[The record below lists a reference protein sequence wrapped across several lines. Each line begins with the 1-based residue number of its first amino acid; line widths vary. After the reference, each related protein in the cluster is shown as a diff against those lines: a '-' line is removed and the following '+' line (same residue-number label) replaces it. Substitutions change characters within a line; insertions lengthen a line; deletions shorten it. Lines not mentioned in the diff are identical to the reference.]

1 MNISQITSSINSFF
15 SAINAKITKVVPMPA
30 ILLLCAAM
38 SRQGL
43 SPLRSLSNVCKALE
57 ELGIPMGANPDG
69 SPNFI
74 IIVLNEVFKEV
85 YRSLTEE
92 AVIQG
97 CIEPGAMQVMS
108 NGANGGGP
116 MVSIGTN
123 ILPTHTWGV
132 VQ

>member
-69 SPNFI
+69 SPNLI
-74 IIVLNEVFKEV
+74 ISILNEVFKEA
-85 YRSLTEE
+85 YRAFTED

-97 CIEPGAMQVMS
+97 GIEPGTMQVMS

-123 ILPTHTWGV
+123 ILPTHIWGV

>member
-69 SPNFI
+69 SPNLI
-74 IIVLNEVFKEV
+74 ISILNEVFKEA
-85 YRSLTEE
+85 YRAFTED

-97 CIEPGAMQVMS
+97 GIEPGAMQVMS

-116 MVSIGTN
+116 MVSNGTN
-123 ILPTHTWGV
+123 ILPTHIWGV
-132 VQ
+132 IQ

>member
-15 SAINAKITKVVPMPA
+15 SSINSMITMVVPMPA

-57 ELGIPMGANPDG
+57 DLGIPMGSNPDG
-69 SPNFI
+69 SPNL
-74 IIVLNEVFKEV
+74 IVAATYEIFKET
-85 YRSLTEE
+85 YRAMTED
-92 AVIQG
+92 AVVQG
-97 CIEPGAMQVMS
+97 SIEPGAMQLLS
-108 NGANGGGP
+108 NGANSGGP
-116 MVSIGTN
+116 VVSIGTN

>member
-97 CIEPGAMQVMS
+97 CIEPCAMQVMS

-132 VQ
+132 IQ

>member
-69 SPNFI
+69 SPNLI
-74 IIVLNEVFKEV
+74 ISIIYEIFNEA
-85 YRSLTEE
+85 YRALTEE

-123 ILPTHTWGV
+123 ILPTHIWGV

>member
-69 SPNFI
+69 SPNLI
-74 IIVLNEVFKEV
+74 ISILNEVFKEA
-85 YRSLTEE
+85 YRAFTED
-92 AVIQG
+92 AVMQG
-97 CIEPGAMQVMS
+97 RIEPGAMQVMS

-123 ILPTHTWGV
+123 ILPTHIWGV
-132 VQ
+132 IQ

>member
-69 SPNFI
+69 SPNLI
-74 IIVLNEVFKEV
+74 ISVLNEVFKEV

>member
-69 SPNFI
+69 SPNLI
-74 IIVLNEVFKEV
+74 ISILNEVFKEA
-85 YRSLTEE
+85 YRAFTED

-97 CIEPGAMQVMS
+97 GIEPGAMQVMS

-123 ILPTHTWGV
+123 ILPIHIWGV
-132 VQ
+132 IQ

>member
-69 SPNFI
+69 SPNLI
-74 IIVLNEVFKEV
+74 ISIIYEIFNEA
-85 YRSLTEE
+85 YRALTEE

-123 ILPTHTWGV
+123 ILPTHTWGGI
-132 VQ
+132 Q

>member
-69 SPNFI
+69 SPNLI
-74 IIVLNEVFKEV
+74 ISILNEVFKEA
-85 YRSLTEE
+85 YRAFTED

-97 CIEPGAMQVMS
+97 GIEPGAMQVMS

-132 VQ
+132 IQ

>member
-69 SPNFI
+69 SPNLI
-74 IIVLNEVFKEV
+74 ISVLNEVFKEV

-116 MVSIGTN
+116 MVCIGTN

>member
-85 YRSLTEE
+85 YRALTEE
-92 AVIQG
+92 AVILG
-97 CIEPGAMQVMS
+97 GIEPCAMQVMS

-123 ILPTHTWGV
+123 ILPTHIWGV
-132 VQ
+132 IQ

>member
-69 SPNFI
+69 SPNLI
-74 IIVLNEVFKEV
+74 ISIIYEIFNEA
-85 YRSLTEE
+85 YRALTEE

-123 ILPTHTWGV
+123 ILPTHIWGV
-132 VQ
+132 IQ

>member
-85 YRSLTEE
+85 YRALTEE

-97 CIEPGAMQVMS
+97 SIEPGAMQVMS

-132 VQ
+132 IQ

>member
-132 VQ
+132 IQ

>member
-15 SAINAKITKVVPMPA
+15 STINAKITKVVPMPA

-69 SPNFI
+69 SPNLI
-74 IIVLNEVFKEV
+74 ISILNEVFKEA
-85 YRSLTEE
+85 YRAFTED

-97 CIEPGAMQVMS
+97 GIEPGAMQVMS

-123 ILPTHTWGV
+123 ILPTHIWGV
-132 VQ
+132 IQ

>member
-15 SAINAKITKVVPMPA
+15 SAIHAKITKVVPMPA

-69 SPNFI
+69 SPNLI
-74 IIVLNEVFKEV
+74 ISILNEVFKEA
-85 YRSLTEE
+85 YRAFTED

-97 CIEPGAMQVMS
+97 GIEPGAMQVMS

-123 ILPTHTWGV
+123 ILPTHIWGV
-132 VQ
+132 IQ

>member
-69 SPNFI
+69 SPNLI
-74 IIVLNEVFKEV
+74 ISVLNEVFKEV

-132 VQ
+132 IQ

>member
-57 ELGIPMGANPDG
+57 ELGIPMGAKPDG
-69 SPNFI
+69 SPNLI
-74 IIVLNEVFKEV
+74 ISILNEVFKEA
-85 YRSLTEE
+85 YRAFTEE

-97 CIEPGAMQVMS
+97 GIEPGAMQVMS

-123 ILPTHTWGV
+123 ILPTHIWGV
-132 VQ
+132 IQ

>member
-69 SPNFI
+69 SPNLI
-74 IIVLNEVFKEV
+74 ISILNEVFKEA
-85 YRSLTEE
+85 YRAFTED

-97 CIEPGAMQVMS
+97 GIEPGAMQVMS

-123 ILPTHTWGV
+123 ILPTHIWGV

>member
-69 SPNFI
+69 SPNLI
-74 IIVLNEVFKEV
+74 ISILNEVFKEA
-85 YRSLTEE
+85 YRAFTED

-97 CIEPGAMQVMS
+97 GIEPGAMQVMS

-123 ILPTHTWGV
+123 ILATHIWGV
-132 VQ
+132 IQ

>member
-30 ILLLCAAM
+30 ILLLCAAT

-69 SPNFI
+69 SPNLI
-74 IIVLNEVFKEV
+74 ISILNEVFKEA
-85 YRSLTEE
+85 YRAFTED

-97 CIEPGAMQVMS
+97 GIEPGAMQVMS

-123 ILPTHTWGV
+123 ILPTHIWGV
-132 VQ
+132 IQ

>member
-69 SPNFI
+69 SPNLI
-74 IIVLNEVFKEV
+74 ISILNEVFKEA
-85 YRSLTEE
+85 YRAFTED

-97 CIEPGAMQVMS
+97 GIEPGAMQIMS

-123 ILPTHTWGV
+123 ILPTHIWGV

>member
-15 SAINAKITKVVPMPA
+15 RAINAKITKVVPMPA

-69 SPNFI
+69 SPNLI
-74 IIVLNEVFKEV
+74 ISVLNEVFNEI
-85 YRSLTEE
+85 YRALTEE

-132 VQ
+132 IQ

>member
-15 SAINAKITKVVPMPA
+15 SAINAKITNVVPMPA
-30 ILLLCAAM
+30 ILLLCAEM

-69 SPNFI
+69 SPNLI
-74 IIVLNEVFKEV
+74 ISIIYEIFNEA
-85 YRSLTEE
+85 YRALTEE

-108 NGANGGGP
+108 NGANGCGP
-116 MVSIGTN
+116 MVSVGTN

-132 VQ
+132 IQ

>member
-69 SPNFI
+69 SPNLI
-74 IIVLNEVFKEV
+74 ISIIYEIFNEA
-85 YRSLTEE
+85 YRALTEE

-123 ILPTHTWGV
+123 ILPTHAWGAI
-132 VQ
+132 Q

>member
-97 CIEPGAMQVMS
+97 GIEPGAMQVMS

-123 ILPTHTWGV
+123 ILPTHIWGV
-132 VQ
+132 IQ

>member
-69 SPNFI
+69 SPNLI
-74 IIVLNEVFKEV
+74 ISVLNEVFKEA
-85 YRSLTEE
+85 YRAFTED

-97 CIEPGAMQVMS
+97 GIEPGAMQVMS

-116 MVSIGTN
+116 MVCIGTN

>member
-123 ILPTHTWGV
+123 ILPTHIWGV
-132 VQ
+132 IQ

>member
-69 SPNFI
+69 SPNLI
-74 IIVLNEVFKEV
+74 ISILNEVFKEA
-85 YRSLTEE
+85 YRAFTED

-97 CIEPGAMQVMS
+97 GIEPGAMQVMS